1 MTLKAGN
8 PLIQGALIVRFLS
21 YRVNRLNRHS
31 ELARRCSNRELRK
44 VSHLFGGDI
53 VNVSGWRDSDKE
65 GWHYRDYFPKA
76 TTYTVTNFG
85 GERGLQRQEGE
96 IFLDLEKAL
105 PDSLRGKFDVVF
117 NHTTLE
123 HVFDCQLAF
132 KNLSEM
138 SRDILITVVPFCQ
151 NQHELPSFKDYWRF
165 TPSALRTLYNKQ
177 GMTVIY
183 EASNQNIGSASYLFF
198 VGSRKPKQYLDKMPV
213 WKPLGKQCQWIG
225 RRRWFALLTYFW
237 VDRWSE
243 LPSLEKY
250 QWPKNV
256 D

>member
-1 MTLKAGN
+1 MSGAIATNKKA
-8 PLIQGALIVRFLS
+8 
-21 YRVNRLNRHS
+21 
-31 ELARRCSNRELRK
+31 
-44 VSHLFGGDI
+44 
-53 VNVSGWRDSDKE
+53 
-65 GWHYRDYFPKA
+65 YRDYFPKA

-151 NQHELPSFKDYWRF
+151 NQHELPSFKDYAGVRQPVCATCIAQVNIQRMDNGLDAF
-165 TPSALRTLYNKQ
+165 IIPADA
-177 GMTVIY
+177 Y
-183 EASNQNIGSASYLFF
+183 EACDENE
-198 VGSRKPKQYLDKMPV
+198 
-213 WKPLGKQCQWIG
+213 LG
-225 RRRWFALLTYFW
+225 
-237 VDRWSE
+237 
-243 LPSLEKY
+243 
-250 QWPKNV
+250 
-256 D
+256 